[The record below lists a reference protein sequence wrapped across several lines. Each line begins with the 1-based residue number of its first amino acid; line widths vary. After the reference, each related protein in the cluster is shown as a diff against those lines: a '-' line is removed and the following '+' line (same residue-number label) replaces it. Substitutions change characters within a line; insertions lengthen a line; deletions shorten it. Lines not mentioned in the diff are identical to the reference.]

1 MFYAFVITALSA
13 AVQLFCKHKASLQS
27 AESQGESLI
36 KKQNTHCSINP
47 DIDRVKSKTTEMCLL
62 V

>member
-36 KKQNTHCSINP
+36 KKKYP
-47 DIDRVKSKTTEMCLL
+47 L
-62 V
+62 

>member
-36 KKQNTHCSINP
+36 KKKPHCSINP
-47 DIDRVKSKTTEMCLL
+47 DIDRVKSKTTEMHLL